1 MSGINKAAKLGI
13 IVKSGA
19 TMEQIGKAKAV
30 VFDKTGTITFGTP
43 VIEKIVTIG
52 NVDSQELLLRAA
64 SLEQLSSHP
73 AAAVLVQ
80 KAQEKF
86 KLFIPTNFYEIAG
99 AGVEGDINGE
109 HIIVGSQSIFKN
121 IGYSGSIERILDL
134 KNKFNHREKWW
145 HS

>member
-1 MSGINKAAKLGI
+1 
-13 IVKSGA
+13 
-19 TMEQIGKAKAV
+19 MEQIGKAKAV

-52 NVDSQELLLRAA
+52 NVDSQELLLKAA
-64 SLEQLSSHP
+64 SVEHLSSHP

-86 KLFIPTNFYEIAG
+86 KLFIPTNFHEIAG

-121 IGYSGSIERILDL
+121 TGDSRSIERILDL